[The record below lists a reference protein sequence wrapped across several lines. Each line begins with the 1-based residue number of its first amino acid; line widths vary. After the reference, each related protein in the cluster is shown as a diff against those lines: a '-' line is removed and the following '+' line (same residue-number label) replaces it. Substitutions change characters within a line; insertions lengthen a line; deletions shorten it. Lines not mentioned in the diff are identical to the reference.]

1 MRNQGHPESSW
12 YAATRSPFADLPPM
26 DGDIQADVCIIGAGF
41 TGLGAA
47 LELARAGVRVV
58 VLEAARVGSGGSGR
72 NGGQIHT
79 GQRREQPWLEA
90 RLGVEAAMALWGL
103 AEAARE
109 HLLQLISDNGI
120 DCDLRPGLIHA
131 RHRPGGEA
139 EDAAFINH
147 MDRVYGCRRYELL
160 DEEALSQA
168 LGSGV
173 YFGGMVDHG
182 GGHLHPLNL
191 TLGMARAAMA
201 AGASIHE
208 NSRASGWRRKAG
220 KIAVETAW
228 GEVTCDRLI
237 VSGDGYIDGLSARI
251 DARVMPINNFIA
263 VTEPLSDPGILPDD
277 MAVADSRFVI
287 NYFRKTGD
295 NRLLFGGGENYVPWF
310 PADIAAFVRGHMTRI
325 YPQLSGVRISHA
337 WGGSLGVT
345 MHRLP
350 FVRELEPGVW
360 TAAGYSGQ
368 GVMLAPWV
376 GAMLGRATLGQR
388 EEADL
393 LSTLPCPPFPGGRLL
408 RWPALVAGMSWYAL
422 RDRFG

>member
-1 MRNQGHPESSW
+1 
-12 YAATRSPFADLPPM
+12 
-26 DGDIQADVCIIGAGF
+26 
-41 TGLGAA
+41 
-47 LELARAGVRVV
+47 
-58 VLEAARVGSGGSGR
+58 
-72 NGGQIHT
+72 
-79 GQRREQPWLEA
+79 
-90 RLGVEAAMALWGL
+90 
-103 AEAARE
+103 
-109 HLLQLISDNGI
+109 
-120 DCDLRPGLIHA
+120 
-131 RHRPGGEA
+131 
-139 EDAAFINH
+139 

-168 LGSGV
+168 LGSDV

-191 TLGMARAAMA
+191 TQGMARAAMA
-201 AGASIHE
+201 AGTVIHE

-220 KIAVETAW
+220 KIAVETAR
-228 GEVTCDRLI
+228 GEVACDRLI

-287 NYFRKTGD
+287 NYFRKTAD

-310 PADIAAFVRGHMTRI
+310 PADIAAFVRGHMSRI
-325 YPQLSGVRISHA
+325 YPQLSGARISHA

-345 MHRLP
+345 LHRLP

-376 GAMLGRATLGQR
+376 GAMLGRATLGRR

>member
-1 MRNQGHPESSW
+1 MRNQGHPHSSW
-12 YAATRSPFADLPPM
+12 YAATRSAFADLPPL
-26 DGDIQADVCIIGAGF
+26 DGDIQADVCVIGAGF

-47 LELARAGVRVV
+47 LELARNGARVV

-79 GQRREQPWLEA
+79 GHRREQLWLEA
-90 RLGVEAAMALWGL
+90 RLGADAAMALWGL

-109 HLLQLISDNGI
+109 NLLKLIADNGI
-120 DCDLRPGLIHA
+120 ECDLRHGLIHA

-139 EDAAFINH
+139 EDAAFVDH
-147 MDRVYGCRRYELL
+147 MDRVYRCGRYELL
-160 DEEALSQA
+160 DEEALGQA

-191 TLGMARAAMA
+191 TLGMAKAAQA
-201 AGASIHE
+201 VGAVIHE
-208 NSRASGWRRKAG
+208 ESKVSGWRRKDAR
-220 KIAVETAW
+220 IVVDTAR
-228 GEVTCDRLI
+228 GSVTSDQLI
-237 VSGDGYIDGLSARI
+237 VSGDGYIDGLSSQI

-263 VTEPLSDPGILPDD
+263 VTEPLSDPRILPGDL
-277 MAVADSRFVI
+277 AVADSRFVI
-287 NYFRKTGD
+287 NYFRKTAD

-310 PADIAAFVRGHMTRI
+310 PADIAGFVLGHMTKI
-325 YPQLSGVRISHA
+325 YPQLSLAKITHA

-345 MHRLP
+345 MNRVP
-350 FVRELEPGVW
+350 YVRELEPGVW

-368 GVMLAPWV
+368 GVMLAPWF
-376 GAMLGRATLGQR
+376 GAILARATLGQR

>member
-1 MRNQGHPESSW
+1 
-12 YAATRSPFADLPPM
+12 
-26 DGDIQADVCIIGAGF
+26 
-41 TGLGAA
+41 
-47 LELARAGVRVV
+47 
-58 VLEAARVGSGGSGR
+58 
-72 NGGQIHT
+72 
-79 GQRREQPWLEA
+79 
-90 RLGVEAAMALWGL
+90 
-103 AEAARE
+103 
-109 HLLQLISDNGI
+109 
-120 DCDLRPGLIHA
+120 
-131 RHRPGGEA
+131 
-139 EDAAFINH
+139 
-147 MDRVYGCRRYELL
+147 
-160 DEEALSQA
+160 
-168 LGSGV
+168 
-173 YFGGMVDHG
+173 
-182 GGHLHPLNL
+182 
-191 TLGMARAAMA
+191 
-201 AGASIHE
+201 
-208 NSRASGWRRKAG
+208 
-220 KIAVETAW
+220 
-228 GEVTCDRLI
+228 
-237 VSGDGYIDGLSARI
+237 
-251 DARVMPINNFIA
+251 
-263 VTEPLSDPGILPDD
+263 

-287 NYFRKTGD
+287 NYFRKTAD

-376 GAMLGRATLGQR
+376 GALLGRATLGQR